1 MFVSCY
7 ARTVVKA
14 CSGLYIPV
22 YVVCVD
28 VADQIVQV
36 LTLGFAASPLTDV
49 IVGLFNLRIAV
60 VDLYTQ
66 QEREKREREKGER
79 CVKRQDHKEL
89 SIILQRYSSDI

>member
-22 YVVCVD
+22 YVVCID

-36 LTLGFAASPLTDV
+36 LTLGFAASPLTHV
-49 IVGLFNLRIAV
+49 IVGLFNRRIAV

-66 QEREKREREKGER
+66 QEREREKER
-79 CVKRQDHKEL
+79 RKRDVLNDKTIRSCL
-89 SIILQRYSSDI
+89 